1 MYTLLNTLKLGVG
14 SILIDDESEAEIR
27 DKLDQILRLDF
38 MSGFV
43 FRLFENLNVQEDD
56 PSRFKLEIMVNRGA
70 ALNSNMVT
78 EAVNHT
84 ILIQQKNYVD
94 INKQLNLSQVDKF
107 FTDLLHMNEQTSGLP
122 NKMKP
127 EKNSASKKSEQEES
141 K

>member
-14 SILIDDESEAEIR
+14 SILVDEQDSEVRE
-27 DKLDQILRLDF
+27 KLDQILRLDF

-43 FRLFENLNVQEDD
+43 FRLFENLDVQEDD
-56 PSRFKLEIMVNRGA
+56 PGRFKLEIMVNRGA

-94 INKQLNLSQVDKF
+94 INKKLNL
-107 FTDLLHMNEQTSGLP
+107 T
-122 NKMKP
+122 
-127 EKNSASKKSEQEES
+127 
-141 K
+141 

>member
-1 MYTLLNTLKLGVG
+1 
-14 SILIDDESEAEIR
+14 
-27 DKLDQILRLDF
+27 

-94 INKQLNLSQVDKF
+94 INK
-107 FTDLLHMNEQTSGLP
+107 
-122 NKMKP
+122 
-127 EKNSASKKSEQEES
+127 
-141 K
+141 